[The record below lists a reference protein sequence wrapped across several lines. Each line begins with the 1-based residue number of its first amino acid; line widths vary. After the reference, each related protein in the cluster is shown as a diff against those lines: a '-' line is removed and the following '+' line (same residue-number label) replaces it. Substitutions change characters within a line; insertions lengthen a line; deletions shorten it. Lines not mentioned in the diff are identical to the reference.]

1 MMSGRD
7 QSRSI
12 KTEKGL
18 CNLEL
23 SKQKSPLRRRF
34 IKAERQ
40 RRGGK
45 KRKKRRRVLSKE
57 REIREMNLT
66 MLKV

>member
-1 MMSGRD
+1 MSGRD

-12 KTEKGL
+12 KTEKGR
-18 CNLEL
+18 CNLKL

-34 IKAERQ
+34 IKAERECW
-40 RRGGK
+40 GAGEK
-45 KRKKRRRVLSKE
+45 RVLSEE
-57 REIREMNLT
+57 REICDMNLT